1 MKKIVLIGTI
11 LVLVFSIVYL
21 VKKNET
27 EKLDYQ
33 IQMNKLRKQNK
44 ELKTERKNEL
54 FISENFSTDE
64 NIDMNRIKNIVVKDG
79 LSEKILLENKK
90 IIDVLFNYN
99 DFNTRQET
107 INMYIT
113 DVLKDRMIKSNKS
126 IDMHDI
132 QIDSKL
138 IGFDSYMSWEADNK
152 FTTLNIVDSNAKIG
166 NETTKLSTIVKLNYF
181 NLNGVWKVSNIS
193 FFDIR

>member
-138 IGFDSYMSWEADNK
+138 IGFDSYMSWKADNK

>member
-64 NIDMNRIKNIVVKDG
+64 NIDVNRIKNIVVKDG

-193 FFDIR
+193 FFGIR

>member
-54 FISENFSTDE
+54 FISEHFSTDE
-64 NIDMNRIKNIVVKDG
+64 NIDVNRIENILVKDG
-79 LSEKILLENKK
+79 LSEKIL
-90 IIDVLFNYN
+90 
-99 DFNTRQET
+99 
-107 INMYIT
+107 
-113 DVLKDRMIKSNKS
+113 
-126 IDMHDI
+126 
-132 QIDSKL
+132 
-138 IGFDSYMSWEADNK
+138 
-152 FTTLNIVDSNAKIG
+152 
-166 NETTKLSTIVKLNYF
+166 
-181 NLNGVWKVSNIS
+181 
-193 FFDIR
+193 

>member
-54 FISENFSTDE
+54 FISEHFSTDE
-64 NIDMNRIKNIVVKDG
+64 NIDVNRIENILVKDG

-138 IGFDSYMSWEADNK
+138 IGSDSYMNWEADNK

-166 NETTKLSTIVKLNYF
+166 NETTKLRTIVKLNYF

>member
-54 FISENFSTDE
+54 FISENFSNDE
-64 NIDMNRIKNIVVKDG
+64 NIDVNRIKNIVVKDG

>member
-54 FISENFSTDE
+54 FISENFSNDE
-64 NIDMNRIKNIVVKDG
+64 NIDVNRIKNIVVKDG

-166 NETTKLSTIVKLNYF
+166 NEATKLSTIVKLNYF

>member
-54 FISENFSTDE
+54 FIS
-64 NIDMNRIKNIVVKDG
+64 
-79 LSEKILLENKK
+79 
-90 IIDVLFNYN
+90 
-99 DFNTRQET
+99 
-107 INMYIT
+107 
-113 DVLKDRMIKSNKS
+113 
-126 IDMHDI
+126 
-132 QIDSKL
+132 
-138 IGFDSYMSWEADNK
+138 
-152 FTTLNIVDSNAKIG
+152 
-166 NETTKLSTIVKLNYF
+166 
-181 NLNGVWKVSNIS
+181 
-193 FFDIR
+193 

>member
-54 FISENFSTDE
+54 FISEHFSTDE
-64 NIDMNRIKNIVVKDG
+64 NIDVNRIENIVVKDG
-79 LSEKILLENKK
+79 LSEKILLENEK

-138 IGFDSYMSWEADNK
+138 IGSDSYMNWEADNK

-166 NETTKLSTIVKLNYF
+166 NETTKLRTIVKLNYF